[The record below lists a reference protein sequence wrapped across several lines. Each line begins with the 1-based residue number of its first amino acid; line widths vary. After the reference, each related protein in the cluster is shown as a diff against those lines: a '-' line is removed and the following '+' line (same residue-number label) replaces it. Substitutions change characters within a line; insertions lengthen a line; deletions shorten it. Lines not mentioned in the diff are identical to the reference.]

1 LQFFVKSNG
10 SGEKGGIQGRKCQG
24 EKMNHTKKETM
35 MKELP
40 SEERPR
46 EKLVQHGAGALSNA
60 ELLAILIGT
69 GTRETSAIML
79 ANRVLA
85 LEEEG
90 ISYLT
95 GCLPEELYAI
105 PGMGMAKSCQIIA
118 AIELGKRIATKPKN
132 KKINI
137 KSPDEVASLFIEEMR
152 YLKKEYFKVLLLN
165 TKNEIIMIENVSVG
179 SLNSSVVHPREVFCT
194 AIKKSACS
202 LIAVHNHP
210 SGNPAPSQT
219 DIDVTKRLIEAGELL
234 GIKVLDHLIIGDGVY
249 LSLKEKML
257 I

>member
-1 LQFFVKSNG
+1 
-10 SGEKGGIQGRKCQG
+10 
-24 EKMNHTKKETM
+24 MNHVRKEVM
-35 MKELP
+35 IKELP

-46 EKLVQHGAGALSNA
+46 EKLIQFGAGALSNA

-69 GTRETSAIML
+69 GTREVSALML

-85 LEEEG
+85 FEEEG

-95 GCLPEELYAI
+95 DCQPDELTEI
-105 PGMGMAKSCQIIA
+105 PGMGLAKSCQIIA
-118 AIELGKRIATKPKN
+118 AIELGKRIATKPRS

-137 KSPDEVASLFIEEMR
+137 KSPDEVAALFLEEMR

-165 TKNEIIMIENVSVG
+165 TKNEIIMIENISVG
-179 SLNSSVVHPREVFCT
+179 NLNSSVVHPREVFCT

-202 LIAVHNHP
+202 MIAVHNHP
-210 SGNPAPSQT
+210 SGNPSPSQA
-219 DIDVTKRLIEAGELL
+219 DIDITKRLVEAGELL
-234 GIKVLDHLIIGDGVY
+234 GIKVLDHLIIGDGTY
-249 LSLKEKML
+249 TSLKETML

>member
-1 LQFFVKSNG
+1 
-10 SGEKGGIQGRKCQG
+10 
-24 EKMNHTKKETM
+24 MNHIRKDALIKD
-35 MKELP
+35 LP
-40 SEERPR
+40 FEERPR
-46 EKLVQHGAGALSNA
+46 EKLIQCGAGALSNS

-69 GTRETSAIML
+69 GTKEMSAIML

-85 LEEEG
+85 LEKEG
-90 ISYLT
+90 ISYLA
-95 GCLPEELYAI
+95 GCLPEELSEI

-118 AIELGKRIATKPKN
+118 AIELGKRIATKPRMN
-132 KKINI
+132 KVNI

-165 TKNEIIMIENVSVG
+165 TKNEIIMIENISVG

-210 SGNPAPSQT
+210 SGNPAPSQA
-219 DIDVTKRLIEAGELL
+219 DIDITKRLMEAGELL

-249 LSLKEKML
+249 ISLKEKLL
-257 I
+257 ID

>member
-1 LQFFVKSNG
+1 MNCV
-10 SGEKGGIQGRKCQG
+10 RK
-24 EKMNHTKKETM
+24 EVMI
-35 MKELP
+35 KELP

-46 EKLVQHGAGALSNA
+46 EKLIQYGAGALSNA

-69 GTRETSAIML
+69 GTREASALML

-85 LEEEG
+85 FEGEG

-95 GCLPEELYAI
+95 SCQPDELTEI
-105 PGMGMAKSCQIIA
+105 PGIGQAKSCQIIA
-118 AIELGKRIATKPKN
+118 AIELGKRIATKPRT

-137 KSPDEVASLFIEEMR
+137 KSPDEVADLFLEEMR

-165 TKNEIIMIENVSVG
+165 TKNEIIMIENISVG

-202 LIAVHNHP
+202 MIAVHNHP
-210 SGNPAPSQT
+210 SGNPTPSQA
-219 DIDVTKRLIEAGELL
+219 DIDITKRLVEAGELL
-234 GIKVLDHLIIGDGVY
+234 GIKVLDHLIIGDGTY
-249 LSLKEKML
+249 TSLKEMML

>member
-1 LQFFVKSNG
+1 MNR
-10 SGEKGGIQGRKCQG
+10 IRK
-24 EKMNHTKKETM
+24 EAMIRN
-35 MKELP
+35 LP

-46 EKLVQHGAGALSNA
+46 EKLIQHGAESLSNP
-60 ELLAILIGT
+60 ELLAILIGS
-69 GTRETSAIML
+69 GTKEVSAIML
-79 ANRVLA
+79 ANRILA

-95 GCLPEELYAI
+95 NCLPEELSGI

-118 AIELGKRIATKPKN
+118 AIELGKRIATRPKE
-132 KKINI
+132 KRINI
-137 KSPDEVASLFIEEMR
+137 KSPNEVASLFIEEMR

-165 TKNEIIMIENVSVG
+165 TKNEIIMIENISIG

-202 LIAVHNHP
+202 MILVHNHP
-210 SGNPAPSQT
+210 SGNPMPSQT
-219 DIDVTKRLIEAGELL
+219 DIDITRRLAEAGELL

-249 LSLKEKML
+249 VSLKEKML
-257 I
+257 L

>member
-1 LQFFVKSNG
+1 MPA
-10 SGEKGGIQGRKCQG
+10 EKAKG
-24 EKMNHTKKETM
+24 EKMNCIRKEAM
-35 MKELP
+35 IRNLP

-46 EKLVQHGAGALSNA
+46 EKLIQHGAESLSNP
-60 ELLAILIGT
+60 ELLAILIGS
-69 GTRETSAIML
+69 GTKEVSAIML
-79 ANRVLA
+79 ANRILA

-90 ISYLT
+90 IAYLT
-95 GCLPEELYAI
+95 NCLPEELSGI

-118 AIELGKRIATKPKN
+118 AIELGKRIATRPKG

-137 KSPDEVASLFIEEMR
+137 KSPNEVASLFIEEMR

-165 TKNEIIMIENVSVG
+165 TKNEIIMIENISIG

-202 LIAVHNHP
+202 MILVHNHP
-210 SGNPAPSQT
+210 SGNPMPSQT
-219 DIDVTKRLIEAGELL
+219 DIDITRRLAEAGELL

-249 LSLKEKML
+249 VSLKEKML
-257 I
+257 L

>member
-1 LQFFVKSNG
+1 
-10 SGEKGGIQGRKCQG
+10 
-24 EKMNHTKKETM
+24 MNRIRKETM
-35 MKELP
+35 IKELP
-40 SEERPR
+40 AEERPR
-46 EKLVQHGAGALSNA
+46 EKLMQCGVGSLSNT

-69 GTRETSAIML
+69 GTKETSAIML

-95 GCLPEELYAI
+95 NCLPEELSGI

-118 AIELGKRIATKPKN
+118 AIELGKRIATKPKG
-132 KKINI
+132 KRVSI

-152 YLKKEYFKVLLLN
+152 YLKKEHFKVLLLN
-165 TKNEIIMIENVSVG
+165 TKNEIIMIENISIG

-202 LIAVHNHP
+202 MIAVHNHP
-210 SGNPAPSQT
+210 SGNPTPSQT
-219 DIDVTKRLIEAGELL
+219 DIDVTRRLVEAGDLL
-234 GIKVLDHLIIGDGVY
+234 GIKVLDHLIIGDGTYV
-249 LSLKEKML
+249 SLKEKML
-257 I
+257 L

>member
-1 LQFFVKSNG
+1 
-10 SGEKGGIQGRKCQG
+10 
-24 EKMNHTKKETM
+24 MNHIRKDALIKD
-35 MKELP
+35 LP
-40 SEERPR
+40 FEERPR
-46 EKLVQHGAGALSNA
+46 EKLIQCGAGALSNS

-69 GTRETSAIML
+69 GTKEMSAIML

-85 LEEEG
+85 LEKEG
-90 ISYLT
+90 ISYLA
-95 GCLPEELYAI
+95 GCLPEELSEI

-118 AIELGKRIATKPKN
+118 AIELGKRIATKPRMN
-132 KKINI
+132 KVNI

-165 TKNEIIMIENVSVG
+165 TKNEIIMIENISVG
-179 SLNSSVVHPREVFCT
+179 SLNSSVVHPREVFCI

-210 SGNPAPSQT
+210 SGNPAPSQA
-219 DIDVTKRLIEAGELL
+219 DIDITKRLMEAGELL

-249 LSLKEKML
+249 ISLKEKLL
-257 I
+257 ID